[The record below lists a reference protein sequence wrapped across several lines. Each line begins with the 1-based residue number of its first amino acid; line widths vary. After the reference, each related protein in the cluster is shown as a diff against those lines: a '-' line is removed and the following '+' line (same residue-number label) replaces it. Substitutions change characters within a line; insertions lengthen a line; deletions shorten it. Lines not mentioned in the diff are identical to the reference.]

1 LPASVIAFFGGG
13 LAIALGGIAVTIGAG
28 IPELGGSVFR
38 RTSSGW
44 GLGAYW
50 AGAFPSL
57 AIIMTSEFEQLA
69 PSEVQL
75 RDGKDSLAM
84 QALAPL
90 SQTYLPWSGY
100 AMRPSGVV
108 KILNEMV
115 INQRSTVVECG
126 AGLTTVYIASL
137 MRQQGKGHLYTIEHD
152 AAWVAVVRGLLAQ
165 GGLESY
171 VTLIHAPLVVCEL
184 SLEGTDWY
192 DRGAIAAALGDRVI
206 DLLVVDGPPAYDAA
220 RRYARYPAAVYFQGQ
235 MAADYAVVLDDI
247 DRAGEQHVMAQWE
260 LKLPG
265 LVVQRLVTDGGVAIG
280 SSRSGFSVS

>member
-1 LPASVIAFFGGG
+1 MDD
-13 LAIALGGIAVTIGAG
+13 
-28 IPELGGSVFR
+28 R
-38 RTSSGW
+38 
-44 GLGAYW
+44 
-50 AGAFPSL
+50 
-57 AIIMTSEFEQLA
+57 
-69 PSEVQL
+69 L
-75 RDGKDSLAM
+75 RDSKDSLAM

-115 INQRSTVVECG
+115 INQRSLVVECG

-152 AAWVAVVRGLLAQ
+152 AAWVDVVRGLLAQ
-165 GGLESY
+165 AGLESY
-171 VTLIHAPLVVCEL
+171 VTLIHAPLVGCAL
-184 SLEGTDWY
+184 SLEGTEWY
-192 DRGAIAAALGDRVI
+192 DERAIAAVLGDRLI

-235 MAADYAVVLDDI
+235 MAADYAIVLDDI
-247 DRAGEQHVMAQWE
+247 DRAGEQHVLAQWE
-260 LKLPG
+260 RQLPG
-265 LVVQRLVTDGGVAIG
+265 LAVQRLVIDGGVAIG